1 MSDCGNLKL
10 SVKTKDELQKIT
22 RATIFLPGKL
32 VEDRIALSKISTQN
46 AGPKTSSWRV
56 YHSGRQ
62 TGKRRLIVVGLD
74 EVSVKVIKA
83 EVFDDSTINDY
94 HLQCSQ
100 M

>member
-1 MSDCGNLKL
+1 MKL
-10 SVKTKDELQKIT
+10 SVKTKDELPKIT
-22 RATIFLPGKL
+22 TATIFLPGKL

-74 EVSVKVIKA
+74 GLSVKVIKA
-83 EVFDDSTINDY
+83 QHSAVYYGLQKITVRMKSSTTAP
-94 HLQCSQ
+94 
-100 M
+100 